1 MDSRPLNDFIVHLL
15 AHSLAEES
23 FSSMSSPQS
32 GFDWKDFL

>member
-15 AHSLAEES
+15 AHSLAEE